1 MAKITHCIIIFLFYH
16 ATHYLSIFCI
26 IFTLRCVIF
35 YDILNI
41 GKEGQQLEFYKILQ
55 SIMEEKSMRISD
67 VARVSGLSDSTVR
80 SILTRHSK
88 TVALDVAFK
97 LSKGLGVTLEC
108 LNGSDTKPISSNYLL
123 LSDQE
128 LDMVHKM
135 RSFDE
140 KNRRQ
145 VYKFVDDL
153 DKDIKIAAILLQSER
168 LQQAMAYG
176 GKTASSILSE
186 EQQKKLDELFKK
198 LD

>member
-1 MAKITHCIIIFLFYH
+1 M
-16 ATHYLSIFCI
+16 
-26 IFTLRCVIF
+26 
-35 YDILNI
+35 
-41 GKEGQQLEFYKILQ
+41 EFYKILQ

-153 DKDIKIAAILLQSER
+153 DKDSKIAAILLQSER